1 MAGILIG
8 LGAMGAYFA
17 PRLYEEF
24 GEKFRVIAGGD
35 RKKRLEENGIVINGT
50 RRYFPVVE
58 PADLVIIAV
67 KGYGLDQAIED
78 IRNQVGENTVIL
90 SVLNGVDSEQ
100 RVIEAYGEG
109 KVLYS
114 YMRVSVVMKDG
125 CTSYDPKLGVDLGKE
140 DMDRQESTL
149 MALPFQNKPSTLQDL
164 EAGKRMEID
173 MFAGTI
179 IEYGRRLGIATPGTC
194 DIRRD

>member
-1 MAGILIG
+1 M
-8 LGAMGAYFA
+8 
-17 PRLYEEF
+17 
-24 GEKFRVIAGGD
+24 
-35 RKKRLEENGIVINGT
+35 
-50 RRYFPVVE
+50 
-58 PADLVIIAV
+58 
-67 KGYGLDQAIED
+67 
-78 IRNQVGENTVIL
+78 
-90 SVLNGVDSEQ
+90 
-100 RVIEAYGEG
+100 
-109 KVLYS
+109 LYS

-149 MALPFQNKPSTLQDL
+149 MALPFQIKPSTLQDL

>member
-1 MAGILIG
+1 MRGVPAAPDGWKGLRLQGFAALKRYGKFLLMREKEKNMRQVHTVALIG

-24 GEKFRVIAGGD
+24 GDNFRVIAGGN
-35 RKKRLEENGIVINGT
+35 RKKRLEDNGIVINGT
-50 RRYFPVVE
+50 RRYFPVVDPKECGE

-100 RVIEAYGEG
+100 RVIEAYGED
-109 KVLYS
+109 KVLYY
-114 YMRVSVVMKDG
+114 YMRVSVVKKDG
-125 CTSYDPKLGVDLGKE
+125 CKK
-140 DMDRQESTL
+140 
-149 MALPFQNKPSTLQDL
+149 
-164 EAGKRMEID
+164 I
-173 MFAGTI
+173 
-179 IEYGRRLGIATPGTC
+179 
-194 DIRRD
+194 